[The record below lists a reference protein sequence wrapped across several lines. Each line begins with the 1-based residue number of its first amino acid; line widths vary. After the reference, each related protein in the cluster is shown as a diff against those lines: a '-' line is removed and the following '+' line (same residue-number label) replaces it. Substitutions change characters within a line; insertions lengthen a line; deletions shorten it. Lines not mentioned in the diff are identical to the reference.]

1 MSDLIRRDEAIKEIK
16 KLADY
21 YADKQAKDSSQFF
34 VGEEDGCYSA
44 IHILEEMKPV
54 GHSTNKKD
62 MEALIEDINPKEI
75 ASHIETDTLSNWC
88 EILRHELIRTLNK
101 MERIE
106 EPKTGHW
113 IGTEY
118 DGYAD
123 GYPVY
128 DVYECSECG
137 MEYDATDDGEITH
150 NYCPNC
156 GAKMER
162 SKE

>member
-1 MSDLIRRDEAIKEIK
+1 MSDLISK
-16 KLADY
+16 
-21 YADKQAKDSSQFF
+21 
-34 VGEEDGCYSA
+34 
-44 IHILEEMKPV
+44 
-54 GHSTNKKD
+54 T
-62 MEALIEDINPKEI
+62 EALIKIRGCYPSLPIFKKNRKAWQEKYEGYIKAYEIIQGLPTVEPK
-75 ASHIETDTLSNWC
+75 DTLLPSG
-88 EILRHELIRTLNK
+88 ELLVDTRHANEARSVRLMDREGFTRTF
-101 MERIE
+101 E

-123 GYPVY
+123 GHPVY

-137 MEYDATDDGEITH
+137 MEYDAIDDGEITH